1 MNVVNGDAAIEI
13 ISKYIPAEFFPGWGK
28 PVMAVVF
35 LPQESITK
43 LSSGMEGTI
52 ADNVRGLTLDL
63 QAGEE
68 IKTNE
73 GRFII
78 YLSEGLLQNQEM
90 LLFTLLH
97 EFGHVNAY
105 IYPKQA
111 EKYADNLELYAD
123 MYAFEKLDP
132 HLGLLE
138 AARYLGTYAS
148 KHGFHAAMT
157 DKENNA

>member
-1 MNVVNGDAAIEI
+1 MNVVNGNLAIEM
-13 ISKYIPAEFFPGWGK
+13 ISKYIPVEFFPGWGL

-35 LPQESITK
+35 LPQKNITR

-63 QAGEE
+63 QADEK

-73 GRFII
+73 SRFII
-78 YLSEGLLQNQEM
+78 YLSEDLLQNEEM

-97 EFGHVNAY
+97 EFGHVNSY

-123 MYAFEKLDP
+123 MYAFERLDP
-132 HLGLLE
+132 HLGILE

-148 KHGFHAAMT
+148 KHGFHAAMAE
-157 DKENNA
+157 KENNA